1 MSKSTTNLYHGSE
14 IFGYD
19 MIPTEINKDS
29 NQIIQLFS

>member
-1 MSKSTTNLYHGSE
+1 MSKYTTSLYYGSE
-14 IFGYD
+14 IFGHD